1 MYQILKNFFSQKLRK
16 HPSID
21 EDLRI
26 EFKARYHNFRLLL
39 NANKRALEA
48 MARIEQALRDMQPFG
63 MPFVRA
69 NCTTVSVEVFR
80 MIRNFEELAPERYK
94 GLYAR
99 FNDIQHR
106 IDALLSYRKPLR
118 DKRFIIPLS
127 SINKGMADLVGIKM
141 ANLGEIKNRFD
152 VAVPDGFAITSA
164 AYQRYIE
171 HNNLQVEIDRRF
183 QSVAGSDIER
193 LYQLSADV
201 QQLIVQSEMPDDL
214 ANAIMEAYFRLKEE
228 QRREIRVALRSSAL
242 GEDTKGKTFAGQ
254 YHSELNV
261 GEGNIIQAYKKIVAS
276 KYSLPAIT
284 YRMNRGLKDDDFA
297 MCVGCMLLIDAE
309 SGGVTYS
316 CNPIDFQD
324 DSIYINAVWGLP
336 KPVVDGSVASDL
348 FSLSR
353 KKPVSVIS
361 QDIKPKESRF
371 SCFPQE
377 GQCGIVLSKEKRDM
391 PSISQQQA
399 VLLAELAVMLES
411 YYDSPQD
418 IEWAISHDGTIYV
431 LQCRP
436 LQQMQPATSAH
447 SKKTVRPESENIIIR
462 GGIAASP
469 GQACGSVFLVEKG
482 SDMVQFPE
490 GGILVTRQA
499 LPRWAPLLNRA
510 AAVITEQGG
519 VAGHLATVARE
530 LGVPALFSVSGVMD
544 TLSNGDQ
551 ITVDTAASTIYE
563 GRVIS
568 QLSDSAAKKNL
579 IEGSPVYN
587 TLEEASRQIVPLN
600 LLDPDSHEF
609 APKNC
614 RTLHD
619 ITRFIHEKSVQEI
632 FNFGKEYG
640 FSKRAS
646 KQLVYNVPMKWRV
659 LNLDDGFREAV
670 GGKYVKLDN
679 IVSTPM
685 LALWEGIVAVPWEG
699 PPPVDGKGFMSV
711 MFQAT
716 TNRALSSD
724 RRSPYANQN
733 YFMISKNFCNLTSKL
748 GFHFSTVETVLGDVS
763 DENYVSFHYKGG
775 GADYERRLK
784 RLAFL
789 KEILEEQSFAVDI
802 KEDSLFARLE
812 GHAKDFITEKLK
824 ILGYLTI
831 HSRQLDMIMS
841 NSSMVSYYRSKI
853 RKDIRDM
860 VHSRRGESDSTRK
873 SAS

>member
-1 MYQILKNFFSQKLRK
+1 MYQILKNFFSKKLPK
-16 HPSID
+16 YPSSD
-21 EDLRI
+21 EDLRK

-39 NANKRALEA
+39 NSNKRVLEA

-80 MIRNFEELAPERYK
+80 MIRNLKEPAPERYK

-99 FNDIQHR
+99 FHDIQHI
-106 IDALLSYRKPLR
+106 IDGLLSHKKPLR
-118 DKRFIIPLS
+118 DGRFVIPLN
-127 SINKGMADLVGIKM
+127 SINKDMADLVGAKM

-152 VAVPDGFAITSA
+152 VAIPDGFAITSA

-171 HNNLQVEIDRRF
+171 HNDLQVEIDRRF
-183 QSVAGSDIER
+183 QTVAGNDIGR
-193 LYQLSADV
+193 LYQLSAEV
-201 QQLIVQSEMPDDL
+201 QQLIVQSEIPDDL
-214 ANAIMEAYFRLKEE
+214 VNAIMEAYFRLKEGH
-228 QRREIRVALRSSAL
+228 RREIRVALRSSAL
-242 GEDTKGKTFAGQ
+242 GEDTAGKTFAGQ

-297 MCVGCMLLIDAE
+297 MCVGCMVMIDAE

-316 CNPIDFQD
+316 RNPIDIQD

-336 KPVVDGSVASDL
+336 KPVVDGSVTSDL

-353 KKPVSVIS
+353 KKPISVIS
-361 QDIKPKESRF
+361 QDIKSKESRF
-371 SCFPQE
+371 TCFPQE
-377 GQCGIVLSKEKRDM
+377 GQCGIVLSKEKKDM
-391 PSISQQQA
+391 PSIDQQQA
-399 VLLAELAVMLES
+399 VLLAELAVVLES

-418 IEWAISHDGTIYV
+418 IEWTISHDGTIYV

-436 LQQMQPATSAH
+436 MQQMETATSTY
-447 SKKTVRPESENIIIR
+447 SEKIVRPKSENVIIR
-462 GGIAASP
+462 GGIAVSP
-469 GQACGSVFLVEKG
+469 GLAFGSVFLAEKG

-490 GGILVTRQA
+490 GSILVTRQA

-530 LGVPALFSVSGVMD
+530 LGIPALFSVSGVMD
-544 TLSNGDQ
+544 KLSNGDK

-568 QLSDSAAKKNL
+568 LLTDSAEKKNV

-587 TLEEASRQIVPLN
+587 TLKDASRHIVPLN

-609 APKNC
+609 APMHC
-614 RTLHD
+614 QTLHD
-619 ITRFIHEKSVQEI
+619 ITRFIHEKSVRDI
-632 FNFGKEYG
+632 SNFGKEHG
-640 FSKRAS
+640 FSERAS
-646 KQLVYNVPMKWRV
+646 KQLFYQVPMKWRV

-679 IVSTPM
+679 ILSIPM
-685 LALWEGIVAVPWEG
+685 LALWEGIVAIPWEG
-699 PPPVDGKGFMSV
+699 PPPIDGKGFMSV
-711 MFQAT
+711 MFQTT
-716 TNRALSSD
+716 TNRALSSGL
-724 RRSPYANQN
+724 RSPSANHN
-733 YFMISKNFCNLTSKL
+733 YFMISKNFCNLTFKL
-748 GFHFSTVETVLGDVS
+748 GFHFSTVEAVVGDVF
-763 DENYVSFHYKGG
+763 DENYVSFQYKGG

-789 KEILEEQSFAVDI
+789 MEILEEQGFAVDI
-802 KEDSLFARLE
+802 KEDNLFARLE
-812 GHAKDFITEKLK
+812 GHEKDFMREKLK

-831 HSRQLDMIMS
+831 HSGQLDMIMS

-860 VHSRRGESDSTRK
+860 VHSQRYESESNHK
-873 SAS
+873 

>member
-1 MYQILKNFFSQKLRK
+1 VYQILKNFFLKKLQK

-39 NANKRALEA
+39 NANKRVLEA
-48 MARIEQALRDMQPFG
+48 MARIEQALRDKHPFG

-69 NCTTVSVEVFR
+69 NCTTISVEVLR
-80 MIRNFEELAPERYK
+80 MIKNLEGLAPGKHK

-99 FNDIQHR
+99 FNDIQHG
-106 IDALLSYRKPLR
+106 IDGLISHKKPLR
-118 DKRFIIPLS
+118 DKRFVIPLR
-127 SINKGMADLVGIKM
+127 SINKGMADLVGTKM
-141 ANLGEIKNRFD
+141 ANLGEIKNNVN

-171 HNNLQVEIDRRF
+171 HNDLQVEIDRRF
-183 QSVAGSDIER
+183 QVVAGNDIGR
-193 LYQLSADV
+193 LYQLCAEI
-201 QQLIVQSEMPDDL
+201 QQLIVQSEIPDDL
-214 ANAIMEAYFRLKEE
+214 VNAIMEAYFRLMDGH
-228 QRREIRVALRSSAL
+228 RREIKVALRSSAL
-242 GEDTKGKTFAGQ
+242 GEDTKGNTFAGQ
-254 YHSELNV
+254 YHTELNV
-261 GEGNIIQAYKKIVAS
+261 DEGNIIQTYKKIVAS

-297 MCVGCMLLIDAE
+297 MCVGCMLMIDAE

-316 CNPIDFQD
+316 RNPIDFQD

-348 FSLSR
+348 FLLSR
-353 KKPVSVIS
+353 KKPISLIS
-361 QDIKPKESRF
+361 QDIKSKESRF
-371 SCFPQE
+371 TCFSQE
-377 GQCGIVLSKEKRDM
+377 GQCDTVLSKEKKDM
-391 PSISQQQA
+391 PSIDQEQA
-399 VLLAELAVMLES
+399 ILLAELAVMLEN

-418 IEWAISHDGTIYV
+418 IEWTISHDGTIYV

-436 LQQMQPATSAH
+436 MQQMETATSTY
-447 SKKTVRPESENIIIR
+447 SEKIVSPELENVIIR
-462 GGIAASP
+462 GGITVSP
-469 GQACGSVFLVEKG
+469 GLSCGFVFLVESG

-530 LGVPALFSVSGVMD
+530 LGVPALFGVTGVVD

-551 ITVDTAASTIYE
+551 ITVDTANSTIYS
-563 GRVIS
+563 GRVASLIK
-568 QLSDSAAKKNL
+568 DSVRKKNV

-587 TLEEASRQIVPLN
+587 TLKQASLQIVPLN
-600 LLDPDSHEF
+600 LLNPDSHEF
-609 APKNC
+609 ASMNC

-632 FNFGKEYG
+632 FNFGKQYG
-640 FSKRAS
+640 LSERAG
-646 KQLVYNVPMKWRV
+646 KLLFYKVPMKWRV
-659 LNLDDGFREAV
+659 LNLDDGFREV
-670 GGKYVKLDN
+670 VDGKYVKLDN
-679 IVSTPM
+679 IVSNPM

-699 PPPVDGKGFMSV
+699 PPPIDRKGFMSV
-711 MFQAT
+711 LFKAT
-716 TNRALSSD
+716 ANKALSSN

-733 YFMISKNFCNLTSKL
+733 YFMISKNFCNMTSRL
-748 GFHFSTVETVLGDVS
+748 GFHFSIVETVMGDLS
-763 DENYVSFHYKGG
+763 DENYVSFQFKGG
-775 GADYERRLK
+775 GADDERQLK

-789 KEILEEQSFAVDI
+789 REILEEQGFAVNI
-802 KEDSLFARLE
+802 KEDNLFARLE
-812 GHAKDFITEKLK
+812 DHAKDFMREKLK

-831 HSRQLDMIMS
+831 HSRQMDMIMS
-841 NSSMVSYYRSKI
+841 NSSMVSRYRSKI
-853 RKDIRDM
+853 RNDIRDM
-860 VHSRRGESDSTRK
+860 VHSQRHESEI
-873 SAS
+873 

>member
-1 MYQILKNFFSQKLRK
+1 MYQILKNIFSRKLQK

-48 MARIEQALRDMQPFG
+48 IARIEQALRDMRPFG

-80 MIRNFEELAPERYK
+80 MIRNLEELAPGKYK

-106 IDALLSYRKPLR
+106 IDGLLSHKKPLR
-118 DKRFIIPLS
+118 DKRFVIPLS
-127 SINKGMADLVGIKM
+127 SINKGMADLVGTKM

-171 HNNLQVEIDRRF
+171 HNDLQVEIDRRF
-183 QSVAGSDIER
+183 QAVAGDDIGR
-193 LYQLSADV
+193 LYQLSAEV
-201 QQLIVQSEMPDDL
+201 QQLIVQSEIPDDL
-214 ANAIMEAYFRLKEE
+214 ANAIMEAYLRLNDG

-261 GEGNIIQAYKKIVAS
+261 GQGNIIQAYKKIVAS

-297 MCVGCMLLIDAE
+297 MCVGCMVMIDAE
-309 SGGVTYS
+309 SGGVIYS
-316 CNPIDFQD
+316 RNPIDFQD

-336 KPVVDGSVASDL
+336 KPVIDGSVAADL

-353 KKPVSVIS
+353 KKPISVIS
-361 QDIKPKESRF
+361 QDIKSKESSFR
-371 SCFPQE
+371 CFPQE
-377 GQCGIVLSKEKRDM
+377 GQCGSVLSKEKKDM
-391 PSISQQQA
+391 PSIGQEQA

-418 IEWAISHDGTIYV
+418 IEWVISHDGTTYI
-431 LQCRP
+431 LQCRS
-436 LQQMQPATSAH
+436 LQQIETAASTYSE
-447 SKKTVRPESENIIIR
+447 KVVRPEPESVLIR
-462 GGIAASP
+462 GGIAVSP
-469 GQACGSVFLVEKG
+469 GLACGSVFLVDRG
-482 SDMVQFPE
+482 SDMVQFPK
-490 GGILVTRQA
+490 GGILVTKHA

-530 LGVPALFSVSGVMD
+530 LGIPALFSVSGVMQ
-544 TLSNGDQ
+544 TLRTGDQ

-563 GRVIS
+563 GRVIP
-568 QLSDSAAKKNL
+568 QLSDSARKKNF

-587 TLEEASRQIVPLN
+587 TLKEASRQIVPLN
-600 LLDPDSHEF
+600 LLDPDFHEF

-619 ITRFIHEKSVQEI
+619 IIRFIHEKSVQAI
-632 FNFGKEYG
+632 FNFGKEHG
-640 FSKRAS
+640 FSERAS
-646 KQLVYNVPMKWRV
+646 KQLFYNVPMKWRV
-659 LNLDDGFREAV
+659 LNLDDGFGEAV
-670 GGKYVKLDN
+670 DGKYVKLDN
-679 IVSTPM
+679 IVSNPM
-685 LALWEGIVAVPWEG
+685 LALWEGIVAIPWEG
-699 PPPVDGKGFMSV
+699 PPPIDTKGFMSV

-716 TNRALSSD
+716 TNKARSSG
-724 RRSPYANQN
+724 RRSFHANQN
-733 YFMISKNFCNLTSKL
+733 YFLISKNFCNMTSRL
-748 GFHFSTVETVLGDVS
+748 GFHFSIVETVMGDHA
-763 DENYVSFHYKGG
+763 DENYVSFQFKGG

-784 RLAFL
+784 RLTFL
-789 KEILEEQSFAVDI
+789 KEILEEQGFAVDI
-802 KEDSLFARLE
+802 KEDNLFARLE
-812 GHAKDFITEKLK
+812 GYEKDFLRQKLK

-831 HSRQLDMIMS
+831 NSRQLDMIMS

-853 RKDIRDM
+853 RKDIRYL
-860 VHSRRGESDSTRK
+860 VHS
-873 SAS
+873 

>member
-1 MYQILKNFFSQKLRK
+1 MYQILKNFFSKKLPK
-16 HPSID
+16 YPSSD
-21 EDLRI
+21 EDLRK

-39 NANKRALEA
+39 NSNKRVLEA

-80 MIRNFEELAPERYK
+80 MIRNLKEPAPERYK

-99 FNDIQHR
+99 FHDIQHI
-106 IDALLSYRKPLR
+106 IDGLLSHKKPLR
-118 DKRFIIPLS
+118 DGRFVIPLN
-127 SINKGMADLVGIKM
+127 SINKDMADLVGAKM

-152 VAVPDGFAITSA
+152 VAIPDGFAITSA

-171 HNNLQVEIDRRF
+171 HNDLQVEIDRRF
-183 QSVAGSDIER
+183 QTVAGNDIGR
-193 LYQLSADV
+193 LYQLSAEV
-201 QQLIVQSEMPDDL
+201 QQLIVQSEIPDDL
-214 ANAIMEAYFRLKEE
+214 VNAIMEAYFRLKEGH
-228 QRREIRVALRSSAL
+228 RREIRVALRSSAL
-242 GEDTKGKTFAGQ
+242 GEDTAGKTFAGQ

-297 MCVGCMLLIDAE
+297 MCVGCMVMIDAE

-316 CNPIDFQD
+316 RNPIDIQD

-336 KPVVDGSVASDL
+336 KPVVDGSVTSDL

-353 KKPVSVIS
+353 KKPISVIS
-361 QDIKPKESRF
+361 QDIKSKESRF
-371 SCFPQE
+371 TCFPQE
-377 GQCGIVLSKEKRDM
+377 GQCGIVLSKEKKDM
-391 PSISQQQA
+391 PSIDQRQA
-399 VLLAELAVMLES
+399 VLLAELAVVLES

-418 IEWAISHDGTIYV
+418 IEWTISHDGTIYV

-436 LQQMQPATSAH
+436 MQQMKTATSTY
-447 SKKTVRPESENIIIR
+447 SEKIVIPKSENVIIR
-462 GGIAASP
+462 GGIAVSP
-469 GQACGSVFLVEKG
+469 GLAFGSVFLAEKG

-490 GGILVTRQA
+490 GSILVTRQA

-530 LGVPALFSVSGVMD
+530 LGIPALFSVSGVMD
-544 TLSNGDQ
+544 KLSNGDK

-568 QLSDSAAKKNL
+568 LLTDSAEKKNV

-587 TLEEASRQIVPLN
+587 TLKDASRHIVPLN

-609 APKNC
+609 APMHC
-614 RTLHD
+614 QTLHD
-619 ITRFIHEKSVQEI
+619 ITRFIHEKSVQDI
-632 FNFGKEYG
+632 SNFGKEHG
-640 FSKRAS
+640 FSERAS
-646 KQLVYNVPMKWRV
+646 KQLFYQVPMKWRV

-679 IVSTPM
+679 ILSIPM
-685 LALWEGIVAVPWEG
+685 LALWEGIVAIPWEG
-699 PPPVDGKGFMSV
+699 PPPIDGKGFMSV
-711 MFQAT
+711 MFQTT
-716 TNRALSSD
+716 TNRALSSGL
-724 RRSPYANQN
+724 RSPSANHN
-733 YFMISKNFCNLTSKL
+733 YFMISKNFCNLTFKL
-748 GFHFSTVETVLGDVS
+748 GFHFSTVEAVVGDVF
-763 DENYVSFHYKGG
+763 DENYVSFQYKGG

-789 KEILEEQSFAVDI
+789 MEILEEQGFAVDI
-802 KEDSLFARLE
+802 KEDNLFARLE
-812 GHAKDFITEKLK
+812 GHEKDFMREKLK

-831 HSRQLDMIMS
+831 HSGQLDMIMS

-860 VHSRRGESDSTRK
+860 VHSQRYESESTHK
-873 SAS
+873 

>member
-1 MYQILKNFFSQKLRK
+1 MYQVLKNFFSKKLPK
-16 HPSID
+16 YPSSD
-21 EDLRI
+21 EDLRK
-26 EFKARYHNFRLLL
+26 EFKSRYHNFRLLL
-39 NANKRALEA
+39 NSNKRVLEA

-80 MIRNFEELAPERYK
+80 MIRNLKEPAPERYK

-99 FNDIQHR
+99 FHDIQHI
-106 IDALLSYRKPLR
+106 IDGLLSHKKPLR
-118 DKRFIIPLS
+118 DGRFVIPLN
-127 SINKGMADLVGIKM
+127 SINKDMADLVGAKM

-152 VAVPDGFAITSA
+152 VAIPDGFAITSA

-171 HNNLQVEIDRRF
+171 HNDLQVEIDRRF
-183 QSVAGSDIER
+183 QTVAGNDIGR
-193 LYQLSADV
+193 LYQLSAEV
-201 QQLIVQSEMPDDL
+201 QQLIVQSEIPDDL
-214 ANAIMEAYFRLKEE
+214 VNAIMEAYFRLKEGH
-228 QRREIRVALRSSAL
+228 RREIRVALRSSAL
-242 GEDTKGKTFAGQ
+242 GEDTAGKTFAGQ

-297 MCVGCMLLIDAE
+297 MCVGCMVMIDAE

-316 CNPIDFQD
+316 RNPIDIQD

-353 KKPVSVIS
+353 KKPISVIS
-361 QDIKPKESRF
+361 QDIKSKESRF
-371 SCFPQE
+371 TCFPQE
-377 GQCGIVLSKEKRDM
+377 GQCGIVLSKEKKDM
-391 PSISQQQA
+391 PSIDQRQA
-399 VLLAELAVMLES
+399 VLLAELAVVLES

-418 IEWAISHDGTIYV
+418 IEWTISHDGTIYV

-436 LQQMQPATSAH
+436 MQQMETATSTY
-447 SKKTVRPESENIIIR
+447 SEKIVRPKSENVIIR
-462 GGIAASP
+462 GGIAVSP
-469 GQACGSVFLVEKG
+469 GLAFGSVFLAEKG

-490 GGILVTRQA
+490 GSILVTRQA

-530 LGVPALFSVSGVMD
+530 LGIPALFSVSGVMD
-544 TLSNGDQ
+544 KLSNGDK

-568 QLSDSAAKKNL
+568 LLTDSAEKKNV

-587 TLEEASRQIVPLN
+587 TLKDASRHIVPLN

-609 APKNC
+609 APMHC
-614 RTLHD
+614 QTLHD
-619 ITRFIHEKSVQEI
+619 ITRFIHEKSVQDI
-632 FNFGKEYG
+632 SNFGKEHG
-640 FSKRAS
+640 FSERAS
-646 KQLVYNVPMKWRV
+646 KQLFYQVPMKWRV

-679 IVSTPM
+679 ILSIPM
-685 LALWEGIVAVPWEG
+685 LALWEGIVAIPWEG
-699 PPPVDGKGFMSV
+699 PPPIDGKGFMSV
-711 MFQAT
+711 MFQTT
-716 TNRALSSD
+716 TNRALSSGL
-724 RRSPYANQN
+724 RSPSANHN
-733 YFMISKNFCNLTSKL
+733 YFMISKNFCNLTFKL
-748 GFHFSTVETVLGDVS
+748 GFHFSTVEALVGDVF
-763 DENYVSFHYKGG
+763 DENYVSFQYKGG

-789 KEILEEQSFAVDI
+789 MEILEEQGFAVDI
-802 KEDSLFARLE
+802 KEDNLFARLE
-812 GHAKDFITEKLK
+812 GHEKDFMREKLK

-831 HSRQLDMIMS
+831 HSGQLDMIMS

-860 VHSRRGESDSTRK
+860 VHSQRYESESTHK
-873 SAS
+873 

>member
-1 MYQILKNFFSQKLRK
+1 VYQILKNFFLKKLQK

-39 NANKRALEA
+39 NANKRVLEA
-48 MARIEQALRDMQPFG
+48 IARIEQALRDKHPFG

-80 MIRNFEELAPERYK
+80 MIKNLEGLAPERYQ

-99 FNDIQHR
+99 FHDIQHG
-106 IDALLSYRKPLR
+106 IDALLTHKKPLR
-118 DKRFIIPLS
+118 DKRFVIPLR
-127 SINKGMADLVGIKM
+127 SINKGMADLVGTKM
-141 ANLGEIKNRFD
+141 ANLGEIKNKINVD
-152 VAVPDGFAITSA
+152 VPDGFAITSA

-171 HNNLQVEIDRRF
+171 HNDLQVEIDRRF
-183 QSVAGSDIER
+183 QVVAGNDIGR
-193 LYQLSADV
+193 LYQLCAEI
-201 QQLIVQSEMPDDL
+201 QQLIVQSEIPDDL
-214 ANAIMEAYFRLKEE
+214 VNAIMEAYFRLMDGH
-228 QRREIRVALRSSAL
+228 RREIRVALRSSAL

-254 YHSELNV
+254 YHTELNV
-261 GEGNIIQAYKKIVAS
+261 GESNIIQAYKKIVAS

-284 YRMNRGLKDDDFA
+284 YRMNMGLKDDDFA
-297 MCVGCMLLIDAE
+297 MCVGCMLMIDAE

-316 CNPIDFQD
+316 RNPIDFQD

-336 KPVVDGSVASDL
+336 KPVVDGSVAADL

-353 KKPVSVIS
+353 NKPISVTS
-361 QDIKPKESRF
+361 QDIKSKESTFTF
-371 SCFPQE
+371 SPQDE
-377 GQCGIVLSKEKRDM
+377 QYSTMLSQEKKNM
-391 PSISQQQA
+391 PSIDQEQA
-399 VLLAELAVMLES
+399 VLLAELAVMLEN

-418 IEWAISHDGTIYV
+418 IEWAISRDGTIYI

-436 LQQMQPATSAH
+436 MQQLETATSTYPEKIA
-447 SKKTVRPESENIIIR
+447 KPESKNVIIR

-469 GQACGSVFLVEKG
+469 GRACGSVFLVDRG
-482 SDMVQFPE
+482 SDMGQFPE

-530 LGVPALFSVSGVMD
+530 FGIPALFGISGAMD
-544 TLSNGDQ
+544 TLRNGDQ
-551 ITVDTAASTIYE
+551 ITVDTAAATIYS
-563 GRVIS
+563 GRVVS
-568 QLSDSAAKKNL
+568 VLKDSAGKKNV

-587 TLEEASRQIVPLN
+587 TLKEASLKIVPLN

-609 APKNC
+609 ASKNC

-619 ITRFIHEKSVQEI
+619 ITRFIHEKSIQEI
-632 FNFGKEYG
+632 FNFGREHG
-640 FSKRAS
+640 FPERAS
-646 KQLVYNVPMKWRV
+646 KQLFYKVPMLWRV
-659 LNLDDGFREAV
+659 LNLDDGYREAV
-670 GGKYVKLDN
+670 DGKYVKLDN
-679 IVSTPM
+679 IVSDPM

-699 PPPVDGKGFMSV
+699 PPPIDGKGFMSV
-711 MFQAT
+711 MFQAA
-716 TNRALSSD
+716 TNKPLSFD
-724 RRSPYANQN
+724 RRSAQANQN
-733 YFMISKNFCNLTSKL
+733 YFMISKNFCNMTSRL
-748 GFHFSTVETVLGDVS
+748 GYHFSIVETVMGDRP

-789 KEILEEQSFAVDI
+789 REILEEESFAVDI

-812 GHAKDFITEKLK
+812 DHEKVFIGERLK

-841 NSSMVSYYRSKI
+841 NSSMVSYYGSKF

-860 VHSRRGESDSTRK
+860 VHARRSDSDSTRK
-873 SAS
+873 SQS